1 MVPSLT
7 VANGQLFYGGA
18 TTGPHAW
25 IAGKSIVQR
34 WCCLRNVDERA

>member
-25 IAGKSIVQR
+25 IAGNRLHSVG
-34 WCCLRNVDERA
+34 AF